1 MPKDGGP
8 GAGESLGAESS
19 RPAHANG
26 GAQPGAASSDGDD
39 FANRLMVEVQ
49 PAARLRCVRTVAGA
63 APCVRQGRPV
73 LTATDLGMRC
83 RPI

>member
-1 MPKDGGP
+1 LVQNPAARRTP
-8 GAGESLGAESS
+8 TAARS
-19 RPAHANG
+19 R
-26 GAQPGAASSDGDD
+26 GAASSDGDD